1 MPPTS
6 PRPSE
11 TRRADI
17 SDVPAISR
25 KSGVKTVRSRVMLIR
40 RTPWSQGL
48 RCDLECL

>member
-17 SDVPAISR
+17 SDVLAISR
-25 KSGVKTVRSRVMLIR
+25 KSGVKTVRSRVMPRGRKDYGVTLNV
-40 RTPWSQGL
+40 
-48 RCDLECL
+48 